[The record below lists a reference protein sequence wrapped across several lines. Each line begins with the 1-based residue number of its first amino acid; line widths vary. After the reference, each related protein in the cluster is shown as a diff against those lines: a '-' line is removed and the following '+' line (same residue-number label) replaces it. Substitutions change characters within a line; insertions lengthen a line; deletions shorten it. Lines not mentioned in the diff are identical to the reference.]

1 MTCRPSVGA
10 GKWSGGRVLGSRG
23 SCVRLVDVVGAV
35 DTCED
40 EEEVED
46 IGRHTKRVKNQ
57 RTRIKEQQSKNNNQK
72 MYVFTKQSQSKR
84 RRL

>member
-1 MTCRPSVGA
+1 M
-10 GKWSGGRVLGSRG
+10 RV
-23 SCVRLVDVVGAV
+23 VDVVGAV

-57 RTRIKEQQSKNNNQK
+57 RTTIKEQQSKNVCVHK
-72 MYVFTKQSQSKR
+72 AITKQA
-84 RRL
+84 

>member
-1 MTCRPSVGA
+1 M
-10 GKWSGGRVLGSRG
+10 RV
-23 SCVRLVDVVGAV
+23 VDVVGAV

-40 EEEVED
+40 EEDEEDEED

-57 RTRIKEQQSKNNNQK
+57 RTRIKEQQSKDNNQK
-72 MYVFTKQSQSKR
+72 MDVFTKQSQSKR

>member
-57 RTRIKEQQSKNNNQK
+57 RTTIKKCMCSQSNHKAI
-72 MYVFTKQSQSKR
+72 TKQV
-84 RRL
+84 